1 MEVIGK
7 GSSGFVRKALW
18 KSKQSM
24 VAIKVTRIPLD
35 PERSSREGVVEE

>member
-24 VAIKVTRIPLD
+24 VAIKVL
-35 PERSSREGVVEE
+35 